1 MESAL
6 ILSHSEKS
14 AAVFVEMLRTIQCH
28 KIVIVP
34 TCGEARR
41 MLLERDFEIC
51 IINSPLADESGEKFA
66 KDIASKYM
74 LQILLIVKMEQY
86 DRISENLEDV
96 GVMTIGKPINRNAFL
111 MNLKFLRASS
121 NRITNI
127 KKENT
132 RLMQKIQDIK
142 LIDRAKCILVSNEYM
157 SEEMA
162 HKHIEKTAMDSRQS
176 KRIIAEDIL
185 KQYDVCN

>member
-14 AAVFVEMLRTIQCH
+14 ATIFIDLLRTIQCH
-28 KIVIVP
+28 KIVVVS

-41 MLLERDFEIC
+41 KLLERDFEIC
-51 IINSPLADESGEKFA
+51 IINSPLSDESGEKFA
-66 KDIASKYM
+66 KDIATKYA
-74 LQILLIVKMEQY
+74 LQILLVVKMEQY
-86 DRISENLEDV
+86 DTVSEKLEDI

-121 NRITNI
+121 KRITHI
-127 KKENT
+127 QKENS

-176 KRIIAEDIL
+176 KRIIAEHIL
-185 KQYDVCN
+185 SQYNA

>member
-6 ILSHSEKS
+6 IISHSEKS
-14 AAVFVEMLRTIQCH
+14 AVVFVELLRTIQCH
-28 KIVIVP
+28 KVVIVS

-51 IINSPLADESGEKFA
+51 IINSPLSDESGERFA
-66 KDIASKYM
+66 KDIATKYM
-74 LQILLIVKMEQY
+74 LQILLIVGLEHY
-86 DRISENLEDV
+86 DRVSEKLEDI

-121 NRITNI
+121 NRITHM

-132 RLMQKIQDIK
+132 KLMQKIQDIK
-142 LIDRAKCILVSNEYM
+142 LIDRAKCVLVSNEYM

-162 HKHIEKTAMDSRQS
+162 HKHIEKAAMDSRIS
-176 KRIIAEDIL
+176 KRLIAEDIL
-185 KQYDVCN
+185 RQYNII